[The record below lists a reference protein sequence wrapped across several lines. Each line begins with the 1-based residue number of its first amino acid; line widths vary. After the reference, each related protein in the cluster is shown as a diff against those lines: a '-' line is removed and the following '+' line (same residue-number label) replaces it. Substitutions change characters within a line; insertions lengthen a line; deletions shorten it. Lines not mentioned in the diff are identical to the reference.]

1 MGPSCF
7 SLENILCI
15 GTVRCYGRD
24 NQSHSSLVCLGA
36 GVPRGGESEPWQ
48 EQLRGHRTL
57 SFTPRLDV
65 PQILVSPNH
74 FQHILLSQKRN
85 IMLLWPVV
93 VAEPSL
99 TGRKEKKEG
108 RRRKESQRGL
118 G

>member
-1 MGPSCF
+1 MGSQSP
-7 SLENILCI
+7 
-15 GTVRCYGRD
+15 GR
-24 NQSHSSLVCLGA
+24 SS
-36 GVPRGGESEPWQ
+36 S
-48 EQLRGHRTL
+48 RGHRTL
-57 SFTPRLDV
+57 SFTLRLDV